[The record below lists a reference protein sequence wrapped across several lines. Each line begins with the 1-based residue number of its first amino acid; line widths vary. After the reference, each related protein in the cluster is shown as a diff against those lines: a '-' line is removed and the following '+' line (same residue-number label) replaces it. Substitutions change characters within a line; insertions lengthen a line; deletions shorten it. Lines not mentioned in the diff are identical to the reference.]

1 MRISAIFLSLSL
13 ALPAHPLREDKTS
26 GNEQHDQRDWP
37 ERISKSPPQ
46 PEKARDQQERKE
58 QRDKVL
64 EEINQ
69 NNLPRVI
76 RR

>member
-1 MRISAIFLSLSL
+1 VRVSAIFLFLSL
-13 ALPAHPLREDKTS
+13 ALPAHPLREDETS

-37 ERISKSPPQ
+37 ERIAKSPPQ
-46 PEKARDQQERKE
+46 PEKARYQKKRKE

-69 NNLPRVI
+69 DNLPRVI